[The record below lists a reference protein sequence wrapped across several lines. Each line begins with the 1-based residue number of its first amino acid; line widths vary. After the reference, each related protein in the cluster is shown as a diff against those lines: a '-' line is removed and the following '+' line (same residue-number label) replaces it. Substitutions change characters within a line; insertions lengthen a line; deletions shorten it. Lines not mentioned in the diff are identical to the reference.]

1 MPPLPAG
8 VHAGV
13 SMQDYLLHH
22 GLSSSRLH
30 TLLTQSPFH
39 AYHDEGGE
47 PSEVS
52 EIGTAIHDALL
63 EGVDRIVTVEADD
76 WRTKDAKAARDTAR
90 AEGKIPML
98 ARKVSQVMSA
108 VEAAKRY
115 ISSSEIAGVFDDGKP
130 EQTVI
135 WKEGEMLCKARPD
148 WLTNDRSLLL
158 HVKTTAG
165 SAQPDSWIRNMLT
178 GMGYDVAASFYE
190 RGCYQAKI
198 ETKSGGVVQSVFL
211 VIEQS
216 PPYGCSLI
224 GLDPAMQDLA
234 ARKVE
239 RGIRIWQQCKAS
251 GKYPAYPSRI
261 CYAEPRPWELEA
273 EETKAFTSEE
283 LEGGIPA

>member
-1 MPPLPAG
+1 MTPGIRSG
-8 VHAGV
+8 VAMGE
-13 SMQDYLLHH
+13 YLLMA
-22 GLSSSRLH
+22 GLSASRIN
-30 TLLTQSPFH
+30 TLLQYSPFH

-52 EIGTAIHDALL
+52 DIGTAIHSALL
-63 EGVDRIVTVEADD
+63 EGVDNIVTIDAED
-76 WRTKDAKAARDTAR
+76 WRTKDAKAARDAAR
-90 AEGKIPML
+90 AAGKIPML

-224 GLDPAMQDLA
+224 GLDLAMQDLA

-239 RGIRIWQQCKAS
+239 RAIATWQRCKAT
-251 GKYPAYPSRI
+251 GIYPAYPSRI
-261 CYAEPRPWELEA
+261 CYAAPKPWELEA
-273 EETKAFTSEE
+273 EETREFTATE